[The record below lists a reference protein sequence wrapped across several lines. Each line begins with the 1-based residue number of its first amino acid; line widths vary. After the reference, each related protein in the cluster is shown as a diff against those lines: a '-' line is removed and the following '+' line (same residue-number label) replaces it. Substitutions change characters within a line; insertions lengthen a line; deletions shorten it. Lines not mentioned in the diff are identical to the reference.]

1 MKEKAVSNAR
11 NTQSHNSFR
20 QFLGGNLLW
29 ALLPVV
35 FLLSSC
41 DVSTGDEGINSRT
54 ATLNASN
61 SIVDNPQNNQLSISQ
76 KKLLVLINTA
86 RSQTQVCGE
95 FGEMPAVQT
104 LSWNFLLESSA
115 SNTVDDMASGDY
127 FAHINPLTLENGAAR
142 ISAVGYAYQRWGE
155 NLDAG
160 YATPETAIT
169 ALLESDTHCRILMRP
184 YWKEVA
190 WLRRDTPEHGTYS
203 VLGAQHFGREQ

>member
-1 MKEKAVSNAR
+1 M
-11 NTQSHNSFR
+11 
-20 QFLGGNLLW
+20 
-29 ALLPVV
+29 LLPIV
-35 FLLSSC
+35 FLLVAC

-54 ATLNASN
+54 ATLNESN
-61 SIVDNPQNNQLSISQ
+61 SIVENPQNNQLSANQ
-76 KKLLVLINTA
+76 QRLLILINSA
-86 RSQTQVCGE
+86 RSQTQFCGE
-95 FGEMPAVQT
+95 FGAMPAVQK

-127 FAHINPLTLENGAAR
+127 FAHINPLTRENGAAR

-160 YATPETAIT
+160 YATPETAMS

-190 WLRRDTPEHGTYS
+190 WFRRNTPEHGTYS
-203 VLGAQHFGREQ
+203 VLGTQHFGREQ